1 MAAHPR
7 RSRIGLQKAVEL
19 VMQEGSDID
28 IDLHVSGNESFYD
41 SDDDFVLAA
50 DEMRDSDSESGN
62 VSGGD
67 VNEHV

>member
-28 IDLHVSGNESFYD
+28 IDLYVSGNESFYD
-41 SDDDFVLAA
+41 SDYDFVLAA
-50 DEMRDSDSESGN
+50 DEMHDSESGN
-62 VSGGD
+62 VSGSD
-67 VNEHV
+67 VNEHA